1 MRRRRV
7 KITGIGPVTPAG
19 IGREEFWEGILE
31 PVSRV
36 RPFRNLGDEHGQ
48 FVAAYIDDFD
58 ISKFVNPGKV
68 PKGAARHSL
77 FAVAAAVLALED
89 AGITQEEFVAS
100 TGAIVTGTSLMD
112 FGAIVSSID
121 AVTKR
126 GARAAHA
133 RTIYTTNVTGV
144 QDAIN
149 QVLGASA
156 RAMAIQ
162 SACCSGMDAIGYAAE
177 LISNGEVDMAIC
189 GGTEAPLHRFPMLE
203 FRLAGMTPFNA
214 EMPERVARPFDLWRT
229 TGVVSEGATIVVLEP
244 EDSPRP
250 GYSYISGYGFAH
262 DEADDLC
269 GGMAMAARQAMAA
282 ARVRPSQI
290 EVINAWGPGHRLID
304 QAEFRALTNVFPS
317 ILSEIPTVS
326 IKGSVG
332 SALGAA
338 PAIQVATAAL
348 GQRFGLVAPT
358 VNWELTDP
366 GCPLNLSNR
375 VRAIEH
381 NVTLVNSHGIGGVNA
396 AMVLER
402 C

>member
-19 IGREEFWEGILE
+19 IGREAFWNGILE
-31 PVSRV
+31 SVSRV

-58 ISKFVNPGKV
+58 ISKFVNPSKV

-149 QVLGASA
+149 QALGASA

-203 FRLAGMTPFNA
+203 FRLAGMTPFNS

-244 EDSPRP
+244 EDSPRQ
-250 GYSYISGYGFAH
+250 GYSFISGYGFAH

-269 GGMAMAARQAMAA
+269 GGMTMAAKQAMAA
-282 ARVRPSQI
+282 ARIRPSQV

-317 ILSEIPTVS
+317 MLSEIPTVS

-338 PAIQVATAAL
+338 PAIQIASAAL
-348 GQRFGLVAPT
+348 GQRFGLVVPT
-358 VNWELTDP
+358 VNWQLTDP

-375 VRAIEH
+375 MRAIEH

>member
-19 IGREEFWEGILE
+19 TGREEFWRGILE

-36 RPFRNLGDEHGQ
+36 RPFHKLGTEHGQ
-48 FVAAYIDDFD
+48 FVAAYMDDFD
-58 ISKFVNPGKV
+58 VSKFVDPTKI

-77 FAVAAAVLALED
+77 LAVAAAVLALQD
-89 AGITQEEFVAS
+89 AGITQEEFVAA

-121 AVTKR
+121 AVTRR

-133 RTIYTTNVTGV
+133 RTIFTTNVTGV
-144 QDAIN
+144 QDAIS

-203 FRLAGMTPFNA
+203 FRLAGMTPFNS

-229 TGVVSEGATIVVLEP
+229 TGVVSEGATMVVIEP

-250 GYSYISGYGFAH
+250 GYSFISGYGFAH
-262 DEADDLC
+262 DGVDDLC
-269 GGMAMAARQAMAA
+269 GGIAVAAKQAMAA
-282 ARVRPSQI
+282 ARVRPPQI
-290 EVINAWGPGHRLID
+290 EVINAWGPGHRQID
-304 QAEFRALTNVFPS
+304 EAEYRAMTNVFPGG
-317 ILSEIPTVS
+317 LAEIPTVS

-338 PAIQVATAAL
+338 PAIQIATAAL
-348 GQRFGLVAPT
+348 GQRFGLVPPT
-358 VNWELTDP
+358 VNWVQSDP
-366 GCPLNLSNR
+366 GCPLNLTNR
-375 VRAIEH
+375 MRAIEH
-381 NVTLVNSHGIGGVNA
+381 QVTLVNSHGIGGVNA
-396 AMVLER
+396 CMVLER